1 MVCAHRD
8 GLVEPRRKLEPAQ
21 TPSGYVSP
29 TLNPPAPPSEP
40 AAATPPGAE
49 GWLRGRLEQLERIER
64 PSASSGEREAAEWI
78 VRQLEGL
85 GVTARIETEP
95 AHGTYWWPLGIGT
108 AAGVAGALTLLAGS
122 SKASGSRATRY
133 GRGRSRP
140 ISLGRRLLG
149 GALGLAGLAAI
160 ARDFP
165 PHERPLRKV
174 LPENEASNVVCE
186 LGDPDAERTVVLVAH
201 HDAAHAGLIFH
212 PGIPDLVARTGIF
225 RKLETSP
232 MLMAPVLGGPALAA
246 LAALTGSRRLA
257 VAAAVLSASSTASM
271 IDIAMRDV
279 VPGAN
284 DNGTAVVSLLELARR
299 FLADPP
305 PGLRLI
311 LLSAGA
317 EESFSEGIRAFGE
330 RHFPDLP
337 TESTFFINLDTVGSP
352 HLTVLRGEGFLKMY
366 DYPQP
371 ALDLADR
378 TAADLGIPLYPN
390 LRIRNGTD
398 GLEPL
403 AAGYPVVSICSCT
416 EHKQP
421 ANYHWPNDLAENV
434 DFDTVG
440 QAIDL
445 AEAMTRRL
453 AVEWVGPA

>member
-1 MVCAHRD
+1 LNPSTKSADPPENDDRSAPPASP
-8 GLVEPRRKLEPAQ
+8 VEP
-21 TPSGYVSP
+21 
-29 TLNPPAPPSEP
+29 
-40 AAATPPGAE
+40 GAG
-49 GWLRGRLEQLERIER
+49 GWLRDRLEQLERIER
-64 PSASSGEREAAEWI
+64 PSASAGEREAAEWI
-78 VRQLEGL
+78 VDQFEAIGAD
-85 GVTARIETEP
+85 ARIESEA
-95 AHGTYWWPLGIGT
+95 AHGTYWWPIAIGT
-108 AAGVAGALTLLAGS
+108 AAGTIGALALL
-122 SKASGSRATRY
+122 SGAA
-133 GRGRSRP
+133 GRGRNGRDRKRAMGP
-140 ISLGRRLLG
+140 FRRLTG

-165 PHERPLRKV
+165 PHERPVRRV

-186 LGDPDAERTVVLVAH
+186 LGDPEAERTVVLVAH

-212 PGIPDLVARTGIF
+212 PGIPELVARTGIF
-225 RKLETSP
+225 TKLDTSP

-246 LAALTGSRRLA
+246 LAAAVGSRRLA

-271 IDIAMRDV
+271 LDIAVRDV

-299 FLADPP
+299 FMADPP

-317 EESFSEGIRAFGE
+317 EESFSEGIKAFGE

-337 TESTFFINLDTVGSP
+337 TDSTFFINLDTVGSP

-366 DYPQP
+366 EYPQP

-378 TAADLGIPLYPN
+378 TAAGQGIPLFPN

-421 ANYHWPNDLAENV
+421 ANYHWPNDVAENV
-434 DFDTVG
+434 NFETVG

-445 AEAMTRRL
+445 AEAMTRSL
-453 AVEWVGPA
+453 ADEWVGPA